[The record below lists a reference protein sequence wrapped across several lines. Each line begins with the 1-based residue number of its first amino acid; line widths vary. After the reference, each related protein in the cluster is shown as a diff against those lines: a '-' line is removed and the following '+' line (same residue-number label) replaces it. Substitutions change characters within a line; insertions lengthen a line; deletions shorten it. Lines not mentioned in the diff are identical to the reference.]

1 MRKVWRSKRSAL
13 DREPLYR
20 IPQETLFSFDILGRH
35 GCNAGVTEA
44 AEDFNPLVGLSMP
57 F

>member
-1 MRKVWRSKRSAL
+1 MTL
-13 DREPLYR
+13 DRERLCR
-20 IPQETLFSFDILGRH
+20 IPQETLFSFDILGRY

-44 AEDFNPLVGLSMP
+44 AKDFNPLVGVSMR